1 MNRIDKSAI
10 DNALSHIGQEIGF
23 ENIRISIESNY
34 EMIQKAHDSIHEFM
48 YLVSFC
54 LPDQPGVSWHSR
66 SAFLCYH
73 WEAFHQAHRSLLDAL
88 SGYYNSAYV
97 LLRNTVELL
106 LRGAFWECLAHK
118 EFREKAAILEKH
130 KGKRRSLK
138 DWIDSLIEQ
147 KPSIEKYLEET
158 SAAIFDRTAI
168 LFDDRHFQREFVDM
182 PLFSTLI
189 QQLIEWGVID
199 IPNSYDKLY
208 ADIYSNLS
216 RDVHSVPDTTDVGRK
231 LVLGK
236 DFMETEVIS
245 SELNGYIKL
254 LQEIIDI
261 GIVIELNLLRD
272 WIRRGGR
279 NRLKDR
285 LSVLQDLG
293 LQYSARKLNDL
304 IR

>member
-10 DNALSHIGQEIGF
+10 DNALSHIRQEIGF

-34 EMIQKAHDSIHEFM
+34 EMIQKAHDSIHESM
-48 YLVSFC
+48 YLASFC

-158 SAAIFDRTAI
+158 SAAIFDRIRIKMINISRETQCQLTTDGVMVGEVLDNYEPKTI
-168 LFDDRHFQREFVDM
+168 LFTSFVF
-182 PLFSTLI
+182 LL
-189 QQLIEWGVID
+189 
-199 IPNSYDKLY
+199 NS
-208 ADIYSNLS
+208 
-216 RDVHSVPDTTDVGRK
+216 SV
-231 LVLGK
+231 
-236 DFMETEVIS
+236 
-245 SELNGYIKL
+245 
-254 LQEIIDI
+254 
-261 GIVIELNLLRD
+261 
-272 WIRRGGR
+272 
-279 NRLKDR
+279 
-285 LSVLQDLG
+285 LSVHLSEEVLYVSSQ
-293 LQYSARKLNDL
+293 
-304 IR
+304 